1 MFEIID
7 RVATDSV
14 ATEIVIQKLP
24 AEVLHRARRIDC
36 SRLKGRQ
43 EETTIY
49 ELQWGDE
56 DYT

>member
-1 MFEIID
+1 
-7 RVATDSV
+7 VATDSV